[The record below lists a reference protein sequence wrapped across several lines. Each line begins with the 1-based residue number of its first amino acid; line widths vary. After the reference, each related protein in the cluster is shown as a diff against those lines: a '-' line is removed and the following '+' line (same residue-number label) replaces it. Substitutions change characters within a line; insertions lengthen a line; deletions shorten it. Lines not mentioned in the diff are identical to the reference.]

1 MVYLKR
7 VLICL
12 DAGSMKIKMVS
23 DGFKLM
29 LYIYF
34 CAYSFFKWYT
44 VYSEMRCYPLSFL
57 SAITAVIR
65 LLSVFFM
72 PLAYSMFVLCSRFV
86 GNIAGH
92 KRKSCAGICGSVG
105 ETHRLSGLRSRCALR
120 LAKKSAGR
128 VSGLHQKSLG
138 QVLRQA

>member
-1 MVYLKR
+1 
-7 VLICL
+7 
-12 DAGSMKIKMVS
+12 MVS

-44 VYSEMRCYPLSFL
+44 VYSEMRCYPLSLL

-72 PLAYSMFVLCSRFV
+72 PLAYSMFVMCSRFA

-105 ETHRLSGLRSRCALR
+105 
-120 LAKKSAGR
+120 
-128 VSGLHQKSLG
+128 
-138 QVLRQA
+138 